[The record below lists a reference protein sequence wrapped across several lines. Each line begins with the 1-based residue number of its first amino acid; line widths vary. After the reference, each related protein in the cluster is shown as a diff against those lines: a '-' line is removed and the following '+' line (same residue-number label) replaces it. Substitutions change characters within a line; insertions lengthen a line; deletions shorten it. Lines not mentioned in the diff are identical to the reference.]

1 MTHVLVEA
9 VKNIKNAVAGRRG
22 DEMLQDYKLQLEK
35 LEEQIK
41 EIGDSL

>member
-9 VKNIKNAVAGRRG
+9 VRNIKNAVEGRRG